1 MKKKIC
7 SRFLIFVSIIVLI
20 SVSMIF
26 IFFNNRKE
34 KEVQISKSSS
44 QITENGKDFDEIKGD
59 FEDISKVYE
68 KIKAVYKDF
77 DINSYIVEKDEVE
90 SKVFYTLYKKIN
102 GGKTLNGYVITVED
116 KKYRV
121 SKSEGNRFDIN
132 VENTISSDTEF
143 KNIDD
148 FLSKNAK
155 DKTEL
160 KLLKTDLVYQD
171 EKLYNAYSILISY
184 DGVSSVIT
192 IYEEKK

>member
-68 KIKAVYKDF
+68 KIKDVDKDF

-132 VENTISSDTEF
+132 LENTISSDTEF

-155 DKTEL
+155 DKIEL

-184 DGVSSVIT
+184 DGGNSVIT